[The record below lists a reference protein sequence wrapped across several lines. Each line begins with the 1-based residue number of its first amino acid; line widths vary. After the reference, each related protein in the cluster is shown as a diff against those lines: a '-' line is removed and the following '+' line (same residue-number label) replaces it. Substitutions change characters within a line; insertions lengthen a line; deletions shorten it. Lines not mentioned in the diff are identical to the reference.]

1 MEISVAHQSGQCA
14 DYGLYSANGLAL
26 LDFKIKYISIMRSI
40 IKYLKEIVTAVW
52 SLLKG
57 MKVTGS
63 YFFRPSTIVTQKYPN
78 NRKELVMFERFKGE
92 VIMPHNENNE
102 HKCTGC
108 GICELN
114 CPNGTIE
121 VISKTV
127 ITEDGKKKRVIDKH
141 IYRLGMCTFCALCV
155 KTCPSNALAFSQE
168 FEHSVFNRALL
179 IKVLNKPG
187 SQLMKGVE

>member
-1 MEISVAHQSGQCA
+1 
-14 DYGLYSANGLAL
+14 
-26 LDFKIKYISIMRSI
+26 MRSI
-40 IKYLKEIVTAVW
+40 IDYLKEIVLGIW

-63 YFFRPSTIVTQKYPN
+63 YFFRPGTIVTQKYPN
-78 NRKELVMFERFKGE
+78 NRKTLVMFERFKGE
-92 VIMPHNENNE
+92 VVMPHSEKNE

-108 GICELN
+108 GICEIN

-121 VISKTV
+121 IISKSI
-127 ITEDGKKKRVIDKH
+127 ITEDGKKKRAIDKH

-155 KTCPSNALAFSQE
+155 KTCPSNALAFSQK
-168 FEHSVFNRALL
+168 FEHAVFNRALL
-179 IKVLNKPG
+179 IKTLNQPG

>member
-1 MEISVAHQSGQCA
+1 
-14 DYGLYSANGLAL
+14 
-26 LDFKIKYISIMRSI
+26 MRSI
-40 IKYLKEIVTAVW
+40 INYFKEVFAGVW
-52 SLLKG
+52 SLLVG

-78 NRKELVMFERFKGE
+78 NRKELVMFDRFKGE
-92 VIMPHNENNE
+92 VVMPHNEKNE

-108 GICELN
+108 GICEIN

-121 VISKTV
+121 VISKSTV
-127 ITEDGKKKRVIDKH
+127 TEEGKKKRAIDQH

-155 KTCPSNALAFSQE
+155 KTCPSDALAFSQE
-168 FEHSVFNRALL
+168 FEHAVFNRVSL

>member
-1 MEISVAHQSGQCA
+1 M
-14 DYGLYSANGLAL
+14 
-26 LDFKIKYISIMRSI
+26 KSILQ
-40 IKYLKEIVTAVW
+40 YLKEIFSGVL

-57 MKVTGS
+57 MRVTSG
-63 YFFRPSTIVTQKYPN
+63 YFFKPSAIVTHKYPE
-78 NRKELVMFERFKGE
+78 NRKTLVMFDRFKGE
-92 VIMPHNENNE
+92 VIMPHNEKNE

-121 VISKTV
+121 VISKS
-127 ITEDGKKKRVIDKH
+127 IMTEDGKKKRVIDKH

-168 FEHSVFNRALL
+168 FEHAVFNRSLL
-179 IKVLNKPG
+179 IKTLNKPG